1 MEVNQTRQSRAAAAH
16 SLKVQTVVEQVK
28 GFSVRQEKVRI
39 YHGSTNSTR
48 PFGSGPRHYVDASQL
63 DQVIEINTTER
74 YAIVEPNVPLDRLV
88 AATLAHGLVPPM
100 VAEFPGITVGGAVQG
115 GSGESSSF
123 RWGGFHDTCL
133 EYEIVLGNGELVTA
147 SRTEHADL
155 FWGMSCAYG
164 SLGIMTQVKIQLVP
178 TTKYVRVR
186 YQATNGHAQAVRAVQ
201 AAAASNVD
209 FVDGI
214 LFSPES
220 GAVIT
225 GTYTNDKTLPV
236 ARFHRAIDDWF
247 YTHAEAVSRKHAVYE
262 ELIPLRDYLFRY
274 DRGGFW
280 VAKYGFQHVPFNRF
294 TRFLFA
300 GLFKTRTL
308 YKLLQGSNYAYRY
321 LVQDICLPEDKVV
334 SFLDFARR
342 NYNVYPLWLCPL
354 RVAGPDKLSPNAL
367 ATKLV
372 INVGIWGPMKPA
384 AGSFVER
391 NRRLEAKV
399 HELGGRKVL
408 YAHSYYTEEE
418 FWQVYDK
425 PSYTGLRRRYHAT
438 VIFPDV
444 YAKTATKPP
453 AFRPSKRRGLLALF
467 WSPYRRSS

>member
-1 MEVNQTRQSRAAAAH
+1 MEVNQTQQSPAAAH
-16 SLKVQTVVEQVK
+16 AVKVQTVIEQVK
-28 GFSVRQEKVRI
+28 GFGARQEKVRI

-48 PFGSGPRHYVDASQL
+48 PFGSGPKHYVDTSQL
-63 DQVIEINTTER
+63 GQVLEINTAEQ
-74 YAIVEPNVPLDRLV
+74 YAVVEPNVPLDRLV
-88 AATLAHGLVPPM
+88 DATMAHGLVPPM
-100 VAEFPGITVGGAVQG
+100 VAEFPGITVGGAIQG

-147 SRTEHADL
+147 SRTERADL

-164 SLGIMTQVKIQLVP
+164 SLGVLTRVKIRLVP
-178 TTKYVRVR
+178 ATKYVHVR
-186 YQATNGHAQAVRAVQ
+186 YERTRSHAEAVRAVQ

-214 LFSPES
+214 LFSPEH

-225 GTYTNDKTLPV
+225 GTYTNERTLSV
-236 ARFHRAIDDWF
+236 ARFRRASDEWF
-247 YTHAEAVSRKHAVYE
+247 YIHAETVSRTHAAYE
-262 ELIPLRDYLFRY
+262 DLVPLRDYLFRY

-300 GLFKTRTL
+300 GFFKTRTL
-308 YKLLQGSNYAYRY
+308 YKLLQGSNYAYKY

-334 SFLDFARR
+334 SFLEFARR
-342 NYNVYPLWLCPL
+342 NYHIYPLWLCPL
-354 RVAGPDKLSPNAL
+354 KVAGSDKLSPNAL
-367 ATKLV
+367 DTKLV
-372 INVGIWGPMKPA
+372 INVGIWGPMKPGK
-384 AGSFVER
+384 GSFVER
-391 NRRLEAKV
+391 NRQLEAKV
-399 HELGGRKVL
+399 RKLGGRKVL

-425 PSYTGLRRRYHAT
+425 SSYERLRRKYHAG

-453 AFRPSKRRGLLALF
+453 AFQPSKRRGLLALL
-467 WSPYRRSS
+467 WSPYRPR

>member
-1 MEVNQTRQSRAAAAH
+1 MVI
-16 SLKVQTVVEQVK
+16 EQVK
-28 GFSVRQEKVRI
+28 GFSARQEKVRI

-48 PFGSGPRHYVDASQL
+48 PFQSGPKHYVDASQL
-63 DQVIEINTTER
+63 DQVIEINTAER
-74 YAIVEPNVPLDRLV
+74 YVVVEPNVPLDRLV
-88 AATLAHGLVPPM
+88 DATVAHGLVPPM
-100 VAEFPGITVGGAVQG
+100 VAEFPGITVGGAIQG

-133 EYEIVLGNGELVTA
+133 EYEIVLGNGELVAA

-164 SLGIMTQVKIQLVP
+164 SLGVLTKVKIQLVP
-178 TTKYVRVR
+178 ATTYVRVR
-186 YQATNGHAQAVRAVQ
+186 YERTNGHAEAVRAIQ
-201 AAAASNVD
+201 AASARAVD

-214 LFSPES
+214 LFSPKH
-220 GAVIT
+220 GTVIT

-236 ARFHRAIDDWF
+236 ARFRRAIDDWF
-247 YTHAEAVSRKHAVYE
+247 YLHAETVSREHPVYE

-280 VAKYGFQHVPFNRF
+280 VAKYGFQKVPFNRF
-294 TRFLFA
+294 TRLLLA
-300 GLFKTRTL
+300 GFFKTRTL
-308 YKLLQGSNYAYRY
+308 YKLMQGSNYAYRF

-334 SFLDFARR
+334 DFLDFAKRQ
-342 NYNVYPLWLCPL
+342 YTIYPLWLCPL
-354 RVAGPDKLSPNAL
+354 KPAGPDKLSPNAL

-372 INVGIWGPMKPA
+372 INVGIWGPMKPGA
-384 AGSFVER
+384 ESFVER
-391 NRRLEAKV
+391 NRQLEAKV
-399 HELGGRKVL
+399 RGLGGRKVL

-425 PSYTGLRRRYHAT
+425 RSYTRLRRTYHAG

-453 AFRPSKRRGLLALF
+453 AFRPSKRRGLLALL
-467 WSPYRRSS
+467 WSPYRRA